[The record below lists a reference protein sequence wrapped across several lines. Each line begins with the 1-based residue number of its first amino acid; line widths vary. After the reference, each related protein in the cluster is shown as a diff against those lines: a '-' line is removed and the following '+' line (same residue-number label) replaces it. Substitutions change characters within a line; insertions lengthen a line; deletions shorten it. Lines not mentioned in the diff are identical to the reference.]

1 MKVFFIV
8 LAIGVVITFLKNL
21 FRLLATSHYYGKFL
35 TQKQKLKYSGATID
49 YLWKKAGIHK
59 IFATGRLAGE
69 NVAFHVADG
78 SYENVVKN
86 LFCSAISVYRFRL
99 KNTLNPLSW
108 ITFPGTLVQSHT
120 KKQVPTIVKWCV
132 NIIVWGV
139 DVIASH
145 RLEEL
150 WEPGVF
156 HRMIEAVGSILK

>member
-1 MKVFFIV
+1 MKVFFIILV
-8 LAIGVVITFLKNL
+8 IGVVCTFLKNL
-21 FRLLATSHYYGKFL
+21 VRLLRTSHYYGKFL
-35 TQKQKLKYSGATID
+35 TKKQKLKYSGAEID
-49 YLWKKAGIHK
+49 YLWKKAGINK

-78 SYENVVKN
+78 SNESAVEN

-120 KKQVPTIVKWCV
+120 KKQVPAIAKWCV

-150 WEPGVF
+150 WESGAF

>member
-8 LAIGVVITFLKNL
+8 LAIGVAITFLKNL
-21 FRLLATSHYYGKFL
+21 ARLLITSHYYEKFL

-139 DVIASH
+139 DVIASR

-150 WEPGVF
+150 CEPGAF